1 MNVIE
6 TVRRILSECDIMD
19 EFNGIHVDYT
29 EAVTGFA
36 GLFPNGATKTG
47 EDLIGNPKYR
57 ITFALYTG
65 LSSANDYDRL
75 ANSDLLL
82 RLTYFLNQQKN
93 IAITETV
100 NGNEYPGEITRIFCS
115 NGLLFD
121 YPTGDPNDGV
131 RYQLQIG
138 AEYAIYTED

>member
-6 TVRRILSECDIMD
+6 TVKRILSECEILD
-19 EFNGIHVDYT
+19 ELNSIHIDYT
-29 EAVTGFA
+29 EGSTGFA

-65 LSSANDYDRL
+65 LHSANDYDRL
-75 ANSDLLL
+75 TNSDLML
-82 RLTYFLNQQKN
+82 RLTYYLNQLKN
-93 IAITETV
+93 IGITETV
-100 NGNEYPGEITRIFCS
+100 NENEYPGEITRIFCS

>member
-6 TVRRILSECDIMD
+6 TVKHILSECTILD
-19 EFNGIHVDYT
+19 EFNDIHIDYT
-29 EAVTGFA
+29 EGSAGFA

-65 LSSANDYDRL
+65 LHSANDYDRL

-82 RLTYFLNQQKN
+82 RLTYYLNQQKN

-100 NGNEYPGEITRIFCS
+100 NDKDYPGVITRLFCS

>member
-6 TVRRILSECDIMD
+6 TVKHILSECTIMD
-19 EFNGIHVDYT
+19 EFNKIHIDYT
-29 EAVTGFA
+29 EGSVGFA
-36 GLFPNGATKTG
+36 GLFPNGATKSG

-57 ITFALYTG
+57 ITFTLYTG
-65 LSSANDYDRL
+65 LNSANDYDRL

-82 RLTYFLNQQKN
+82 RLTYYLNQLKN
-93 IAITETV
+93 LSITENV
-100 NGNEYPGEITRIFCS
+100 DGHEYPGEVSRIFCS

-138 AEYAIYTED
+138 AEYIIFMED